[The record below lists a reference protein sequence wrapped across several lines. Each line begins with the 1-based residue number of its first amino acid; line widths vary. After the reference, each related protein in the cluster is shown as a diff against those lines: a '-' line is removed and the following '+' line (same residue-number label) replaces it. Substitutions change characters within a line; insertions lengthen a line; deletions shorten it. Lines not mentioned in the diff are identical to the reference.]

1 MSFDVVIVGAGPAG
15 VTAAVHIAKAGNS
28 VLLIDKAEE
37 KEIGYRTGD
46 GVVKIDTFS
55 GSGFPRAQGDELIA
69 FLDTFNVYSPTGKT
83 KKVVN
88 HSAMIVD
95 RLIMNQRLLTYAR
108 EAGVTIKG
116 STELQS
122 VNLDGGTVVGIT
134 STAGESF
141 EAKLVIDASGINGT
155 VRKHLPDS
163 FHVEK
168 EINPKHIARAYV
180 ELLSEP
186 ENSTEISS
194 YLAVNNGYVW
204 KTPTEVGFGSF
215 DHSLDLKK
223 ILHEFVDKHMH
234 ISSDSSHTSY
244 GEIAVRQNLYN
255 MVGNGF
261 LAVGDAACMVSPID
275 GAGITTSM
283 IGAKIAAETV
293 NECLAKNDVSQQ
305 CLWKFNLRY
314 NKSQGANLAYMD
326 MLRRGLIGLS
336 ADDIDFAFEKEI
348 VTNKDVLDSIT
359 GEIAN
364 VSAIDKAQRA
374 FRGLRRPG
382 ILLRMENCMNKSKD
396 LKAHYMHYP
405 ASIDELM
412 PWVKKLNQINES
424 FT

>member
-1 MSFDVVIVGAGPAG
+1 MSIDVLIVGAGPAG
-15 VTAAVHIAKAGNS
+15 VTAAYHIARGGYK

-37 KEIGYRTGD
+37 NAIGYRTGD

-69 FLDTFNVYSPTGKT
+69 FIDTFNVFSPTGKT

-88 HSAMIVD
+88 HSGMIVD
-95 RLIMNQRLLTYAR
+95 RLLMNQRLLNYAR
-108 EAGVTIKG
+108 ETGVTVKG
-116 STELQS
+116 STEIKS
-122 VNLDGGTVVGIT
+122 VNLDGDKVTGIT
-134 STAGESF
+134 TTGGESL
-141 EAKLVIDASGINGT
+141 EAKLTIDASGINGC

-163 FHVEK
+163 FQVEK
-168 EINPKHIARAYV
+168 EINPKDIARAYV
-180 ELLSEP
+180 ELLSDP
-186 ENSTEISS
+186 ENSTELSS
-194 YLAVNNGYVW
+194 YLAVHNGYVW

-223 ILHEFVDKHMH
+223 ILHGFIDQHIH

-244 GEIAVRQNLYN
+244 GEIAVRQNIHN

-283 IGAKIAAETV
+283 IGAKMAAEV
-293 NECLAKNDVSQQ
+293 INECLAKNDLSQQ

-314 NKSQGANLAYMD
+314 NRSQGANLAYMD

-382 ILLRMENCMNKSKD
+382 ILLRMETCMNKSKE

-405 ASIDELM
+405 AHFEELEK
-412 PWVKKLNQINES
+412 WVKKLNQLNES